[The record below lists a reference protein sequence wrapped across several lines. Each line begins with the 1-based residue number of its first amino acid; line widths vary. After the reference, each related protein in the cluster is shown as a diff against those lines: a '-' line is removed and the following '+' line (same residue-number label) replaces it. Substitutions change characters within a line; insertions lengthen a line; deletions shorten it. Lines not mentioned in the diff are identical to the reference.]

1 MGWGLGSP
9 MGSRCRKLWA
19 GDWVRRYT
27 DLLFFCDACI
37 NTPTYLLTY
46 LLTYL
51 SLTRLLS
58 GASNIYYCSDEDF
71 AFGVTNNQVKW
82 GRRRRGGG
90 DRRQRQ
96 RSGFLF
102 DAGRPV
108 AAGEFTQIAGA

>member
-1 MGWGLGSP
+1 
-9 MGSRCRKLWA
+9 MGSRRRKLWA

-27 DLLFFCDACI
+27 DLLFFVTRVLI
-37 NTPTYLLTY
+37 LLLTY